1 MLWILSA
8 VLGEITVG
16 PQLSDEGGE
25 EKSASTIFT
34 GPGCFA
40 LQLANNNEYAC
51 TIDDKVVVYT
61 CTVKNP
67 SSNHY
72 DITDSD

>member
-34 GPGCFA
+34 GPGCFV
-40 LQLANNNEYAC
+40 LQL
-51 TIDDKVVVYT
+51 
-61 CTVKNP
+61 
-67 SSNHY
+67 
-72 DITDSD
+72 ITMNMHAPLMIE